1 MEAVTGNIGTA
12 LLFENEALR
21 VWEMVLEPGESSQ
34 LHRHDSD
41 YVFVY
46 VTPDNRLVAHLQNGE
61 SFAGEYDDG
70 YVQYNVVGATDKKG
84 EQVVDKFYKIESF
97 GRTLYHLLGIDPETV
112 VHTPTNRPVKL
123 IVEDAPLIKEAIE

>member
-1 MEAVTGNIGTA
+1 MEAVTRNIGTA
-12 LLFENEALR
+12 LLFENDALR
-21 VWEMVLEPGESSQ
+21 VWEMVLEPGESSE

-70 YVQYNVVGATDKKG
+70 YVQYNVVGAPDNRTRFVHQLPHRLQNVG
-84 EQVVDKFYKIESF
+84 E
-97 GRTLYHLLGIDPETV
+97 RTHRQILVELLGKSASREGRESES
-112 VHTPTNRPVKL
+112 NERRR
-123 IVEDAPLIKEAIE
+123 